1 MFKITNRMKRLWNLP
16 GTPDQR
22 FPAVSIGPG
31 ETVEVDSEQWGA
43 IVRDNP
49 VIAALLAERSLVV
62 GADNPQVDSEELTN
76 PPSPSAPEELTA
88 EPENEKVKVDLKPV
102 QVLEI
107 DTEPKTDGPAE
118 VKPKPRKAK

>member
-43 IVRDNP
+43 IVRDNRRKIRDP
-49 VIAALLAERSLVV
+49 HWIY
-62 GADNPQVDSEELTN
+62 
-76 PPSPSAPEELTA
+76 PEQKFDMRVT
-88 EPENEKVKVDLKPV
+88 
-102 QVLEI
+102 
-107 DTEPKTDGPAE
+107 
-118 VKPKPRKAK
+118 R